1 MVFYCTFEP
10 ATCKTQSTL
19 HKQRVIV
26 DWAET
31 CRCLQRVYMRGIT
44 WRLSLFIIIA
54 AESFHPRWLAN
65 SLAWHSCRRH
75 NIRNLIVWLCKFRS
89 GSKNDSIVPK
99 LILFRGEQAVLI
111 LTAVQTGL
119 VFLQLSYYKM
129 NLGMLIGTPSLEAVR
144 KKKNKQLKSIQ
155 INTKQCY
162 QFEKQWGRG
171 HSTNP
176 PFCLCLLTWGLFN
189 VDQLSEQTFAPAV
202 EQD

>member
-1 MVFYCTFEP
+1 MFYCTFEP
-10 ATCKTQSTL
+10 ATCKTQITL

-75 NIRNLIVWLCKFRS
+75 NIRNLIVWLCKFTS

-119 VFLQLSYYKM
+119 VFLQLSYYTM
-129 NLGMLIGTPSLEAVR
+129 NLVILTGTPSLKQSGR
-144 KKKNKQLKSIQ
+144 KKTHTAKINSDQFCAVLSIWKTVRGRTFNKSS
-155 INTKQCY
+155 
-162 QFEKQWGRG
+162 F
-171 HSTNP
+171 
-176 PFCLCLLTWGLFN
+176 LLVLI
-189 VDQLSEQTFAPAV
+189 DLRLI
-202 EQD
+202 